1 MGDPLL
7 RGGLLAGASRAAAG
21 LPEDGRH
28 RRAEARLP
36 DEEAKVAAPDDEDEV
51 RDERDDDDEGAGEGL
66 R

>member
-51 RDERDDDDEGAGEGL
+51 HTL
-66 R
+66 